1 MPIPLLCDSKCLA
14 MGLSFSWKGKGTTG
28 ILPGM
33 AVPVS
38 EFWPSDHD
46 RRQAPLGPDCA
57 QPLLGKYASII
68 DLNQCSKM
76 VNLDFVKLCRRR
88 RIMTIIIMCAC
99 IPVALLTT

>member
-1 MPIPLLCDSKCLA
+1 MTAFRLRMSLHQLSMPLPQPVGVFAAGRMPIPLLCDSKCLA

-57 QPLLGKYASII
+57 QPLLANM
-68 DLNQCSKM
+68 L
-76 VNLDFVKLCRRR
+76 
-88 RIMTIIIMCAC
+88 
-99 IPVALLTT
+99 ALLT